1 MQEKVLS
8 SKKNGMAMMILF
20 ILLYA
25 AATALAIIGSI
36 FHCIP
41 MAAVGF
47 IWLSL
52 GWIPFLGLKVLKPQE
67 ALVLTL
73 FGNYVGT
80 LKDDGFYWVNPFCTA
95 VNPAAKTK
103 LNQSGDVDGGNAAKS
118 VLTLAAAGTSG
129 SSNSSYVSKKIS
141 LKIMTLNNNR
151 QKIND
156 CLGNPV
162 EIGIAVIWRVTD
174 TAKAVFNVD
183 NYKEYLS
190 LQCDSALR
198 NIVRIY
204 PYDVA
209 PNVDTTGDG
218 VADEGSL
225 RGSSEIVAGRI
236 RDEIQQ
242 KVAEAG
248 LEIIEARI
256 TYLAYAP
263 EIAAVMLQRQQASA
277 IIDARKMIVDGAVGM
292 VEMALERLNENN
304 VVELD
309 EERKAAMVSNLLVV
323 LCGNHDAQP
332 PGQRNRF
339 RSGFLQSFMI
349 RLPPGRRMISAPS
362 TARSSICLLNASG
375 SVKRTGNMFP
385 TLWMSRRNWIL
396 SEFSYLS

>member
-1 MQEKVLS
+1 MEEKILEGKKHGMRNLLLGIAFVIVGIACFVYGGINLENGEAAGGALIAVAFVLVIS
-8 SKKNGMAMMILF
+8 
-20 ILLYA
+20 
-25 AATALAIIGSI
+25 
-36 FHCIP
+36 
-41 MAAVGF
+41 AVF
-47 IWLSL
+47 M
-52 GWIPFLGLKVLKPQE
+52 FAGLRVLKPQE

-73 FGNYVGT
+73 FGKYIGT
-80 LKDDGFYWVNPFCTA
+80 LKGEGFYAVNPFCSA
-95 VNPAAKTK
+95 VNPASDTK
-103 LNQSGDVDGGNAAKS
+103 LNQSGDVK
-118 VLTLAAAGTSG
+118 TLAPATSVKSDG
-129 SSNSSYVSKKIS
+129 VTVNVATMPNKKIS

-162 EIGIAVIWRVTD
+162 EIGIAVTWKVVD
-174 TAKAVFNVD
+174 TAKAAFCVD

-218 VADEGSL
+218 LADEGSL
-225 RGSSEIVAGRI
+225 RGSSEVVAARI
-236 RDEIQQ
+236 KNEIQAR
-242 KVAEAG
+242 VETAG

-292 VEMALERLNENN
+292 VEMALERLKEHGT
-304 VVELD
+304 VELD

-323 LCGNHDAQP
+323 LCGNRDAQP
-332 PGQRNRF
+332 VVN
-339 RSGFLQSFMI
+339 
-349 RLPPGRRMISAPS
+349 
-362 TARSSICLLNASG
+362 SG
-375 SVKRTGNMFP
+375 S
-385 TLWMSRRNWIL
+385 L
-396 SEFSYLS
+396 Y

>member
-1 MQEKVLS
+1 MQEKVLDN
-8 SKKNGMAMMILF
+8 KKNGMGMMVLF
-20 ILLYA
+20 ILLYTA
-25 AATALAIIGSI
+25 AAAFITIGAM
-36 FHCIP
+36 FYWIP
-41 MAAVGF
+41 LMVIGI

-52 GWIPFLGLKVLKPQE
+52 GWIPFCGLKVLKPQE

-73 FGNYVGT
+73 FGKYVGT
-80 LKDDGFYWVNPFCTA
+80 LKNDGFYWVNPFCTA

-118 VLTLAAAGTSG
+118 VLTLAAAGTTASA
-129 SSNSSYVSKKIS
+129 SSSYVNKKIS

-162 EIGIAVIWRVTD
+162 EIGIAVMWRVTD

-332 PGQRNRF
+332 IVN
-339 RSGFLQSFMI
+339 
-349 RLPPGRRMISAPS
+349 
-362 TARSSICLLNASG
+362 SG
-375 SVKRTGNMFP
+375 S
-385 TLWMSRRNWIL
+385 L
-396 SEFSYLS
+396 Y

>member
-1 MQEKVLS
+1 MKEIILN
-8 SKKNGMAMMILF
+8 KKQNGMAVMIL
-20 ILLYA
+20 
-25 AATALAIIGSI
+25 SI
-36 FHCIP
+36 FLYLCAIALIVFGGITLETKGETDVLGIV
-41 MAAVGF
+41 MLVCG
-47 IWLSL
+47 IVWLSV
-52 GWIPFLGLKVLKPQE
+52 GWIPFMGLKVLKPQE

-73 FGNYVGT
+73 FGKYVGT
-80 LKDDGFYWVNPFCTA
+80 LKNDGFYFVNPFCTS

-103 LNQSGDVDGGNAAKS
+103 LGQSGDVDGSTKPAIVLNSASQANVQS
-118 VLTLAAAGTSG
+118 V
-129 SSNSSYVSKKIS
+129 NHKIS
-141 LKIMTLNNNR
+141 LKIMTLSNSR

-156 CLGNPV
+156 CLGNPI
-162 EIGIAVIWRVTD
+162 EIGIAVTWRVVD

-218 VADEGSL
+218 IADEGSL
-225 RGSSEIVAGRI
+225 RGSSEIVAERI
-236 RDEIQQ
+236 RDEIQS
-242 KVAEAG
+242 KVEDAG

-292 VEMALERLNENN
+292 VEMALERLNEKSI
-304 VVELD
+304 VELD

-332 PGQRNRF
+332 VVN
-339 RSGFLQSFMI
+339 SG
-349 RLPPGRRMISAPS
+349 
-362 TARSSICLLNASG
+362 
-375 SVKRTGNMFP
+375 
-385 TLWMSRRNWIL
+385 TL
-396 SEFSYLS
+396 Y

>member
-1 MQEKVLS
+1 MDIKEKVLNNR
-8 SKKNGMAMMILF
+8 KNGMAMMLLF
-20 ILLYA
+20 IIFYA
-25 AATALAIIGSI
+25 AAAGIMLVSAITELIPLMLLAIIWISI
-36 FHCIP
+36 
-41 MAAVGF
+41 
-47 IWLSL
+47 

-73 FGNYVGT
+73 FGKYVGT
-80 LKDDGFYWVNPFCTA
+80 LKDAGFYWVNPFCSS

-103 LNQSGDVDGGNAAKS
+103 LNQSGDVDGGNSAKSVLVAATGANASAPRVSWARRSAKS
-118 VLTLAAAGTSG
+118 VLTLATGTSAST
-129 SSNSSYVSKKIS
+129 SSTYVNKKIS

-162 EIGIAVIWRVTD
+162 EIGIAVMWRVTD
-174 TAKAVFNVD
+174 TAKAVFHVD

-218 VADEGSL
+218 IADEGSL

-236 RDEIQQ
+236 RDEIQK

-292 VEMALERLNENN
+292 VEMALERLNENQ

-332 PGQRNRF
+332 VVN
-339 RSGFLQSFMI
+339 
-349 RLPPGRRMISAPS
+349 
-362 TARSSICLLNASG
+362 SG
-375 SVKRTGNMFP
+375 S
-385 TLWMSRRNWIL
+385 L
-396 SEFSYLS
+396 Y

>member
-1 MQEKVLS
+1 MEERILKN
-8 SKKNGMAMMILF
+8 KKNGMAALLWTL
-20 ILLYA
+20 LLY
-25 AATALAIIGSI
+25 LA
-36 FHCIP
+36 
-41 MAAVGF
+41 AAVGLIF
-47 IWLSL
+47 GCVYVEDAASPWPLVLLIVSGVWLL
-52 GWIPFLGLKVLKPQE
+52 VGWIPFCGLKVLKPQE

-73 FGNYVGT
+73 FGKYVGT
-80 LKDDGFYWVNPFCTA
+80 LKSEGFYYVNPFCTA
-95 VNPAAKTK
+95 VNPAAKTR
-103 LNQSGDVDGGNAAKS
+103 LNQSGDVDGGAGKS
-118 VLTLAAAGTSG
+118 IVLAAGQ
-129 SSNSSYVSKKIS
+129 SSANVQTVNNKIS

-162 EIGIAVIWRVTD
+162 EIGIAVMWRVVD

-225 RGSSEIVAGRI
+225 RGSSEIVASRI
-236 RDEIQQ
+236 RDEIQR
-242 KVAEAG
+242 KVGEAG
-248 LEIIEARI
+248 LEILEARI

-292 VEMALERLNENN
+292 VEMALDRLSENQTIT
-304 VVELD
+304 LD

-332 PGQRNRF
+332 VVN
-339 RSGFLQSFMI
+339 
-349 RLPPGRRMISAPS
+349 
-362 TARSSICLLNASG
+362 SG
-375 SVKRTGNMFP
+375 S
-385 TLWMSRRNWIL
+385 L
-396 SEFSYLS
+396 Y

>member
-1 MQEKVLS
+1 MNEKIIS
-8 SKKNGMAMMILF
+8 GKKNGMAVLILS

-25 AATALAIIGSI
+25 AAVVGCVFGGIFIEDGSLALGVTLLVVSIVWLCIG
-36 FHCIP
+36 
-41 MAAVGF
+41 
-47 IWLSL
+47 WLP
-52 GWIPFLGLKVLKPQE
+52 WIGLKILKPQE

-73 FGNYVGT
+73 FGKYVGT
-80 LKDDGFYWVNPFCTA
+80 LKEDGFYFVNPFCTA

-103 LNQSGDVDGGNAAKS
+103 LSQSGDVNDRGTLPVHLNLNANGINLDTA
-118 VLTLAAAGTSG
+118 
-129 SSNSSYVSKKIS
+129 SNKIS
-141 LKIMTLNNNR
+141 LKIMTLNNQR

-162 EIGIAVIWRVTD
+162 EIGIAVMWRVVD

-204 PYDVA
+204 PYDIA
-209 PNVDTTGDG
+209 PGVDTTGDG
-218 VADEGSL
+218 IADEGSL
-225 RGSSEIVAGRI
+225 RGSSEVVAARI
-236 RDEIQQ
+236 RDEIQS

-292 VEMALERLNENN
+292 VEMALERLSENDTIH
-304 VVELD
+304 LD

-332 PGQRNRF
+332 VVN
-339 RSGFLQSFMI
+339 
-349 RLPPGRRMISAPS
+349 
-362 TARSSICLLNASG
+362 SG
-375 SVKRTGNMFP
+375 S
-385 TLWMSRRNWIL
+385 L
-396 SEFSYLS
+396 Y